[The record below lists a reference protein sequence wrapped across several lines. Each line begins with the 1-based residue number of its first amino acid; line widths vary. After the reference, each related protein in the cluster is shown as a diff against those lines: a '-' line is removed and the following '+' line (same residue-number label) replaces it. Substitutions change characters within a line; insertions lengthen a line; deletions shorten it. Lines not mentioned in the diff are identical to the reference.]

1 MRVDQVMHASPETLT
16 PDHCIEDALA
26 VYKRTGVNCVPI
38 LDRDGTPVGILT
50 IFRVVNALKQG
61 LDTATAI
68 RDVMDPDIVSVRDN
82 EQFEV
87 VCRQMPMERLLVLND
102 HNRLVGVLTK
112 MELIRKV
119 YDAFDTAERRT
130 MELRQIINCAMDGIL
145 VLDHEGR
152 ELSHNQRFAEML
164 PNWSK
169 QPAPAGGT
177 PAAIVADAIAACL
190 AGGKPFARLVDEEN
204 GGRRMVLTVSPLRDQ
219 DNTPFR
225 YVATLRDLSEID
237 ALRREAERKSR
248 EIEAL
253 RNARFDDVPVAQSP
267 AMVRLLEQAARVA
280 RVDSTVLITGET
292 GAGKEVVAMHIHR
305 HSPRRN
311 GPLIQINCGA
321 IPEPLQEAELF
332 GYERGAFTGAD
343 RAGRIGLFEV
353 ASGGTLML
361 DEVGEMGPGLQVKLL
376 RALQEGVVHRIG
388 GRVPIRVDVR
398 VIAMTNRDLKQM
410 VREKTFR
417 EDLYY
422 RLNVVPLAVPPLRE
436 RPEDIVPLAERFLAQ
451 FARRLGRRF
460 ALTDEQRALL
470 VAYPWPGNVRE
481 LANMMERLVALS
493 GLAGSTGSVW
503 QCLVAATHPSL
514 PDGSQVNHPLPGEG
528 LREAVGRFER
538 DCIAEALA
546 SADSLRGAAKRLGIP
561 HTTLLR
567 KIRGYGLSVR
577 K

>member
-1 MRVDQVMHASPETLT
+1 M
-16 PDHCIEDALA
+16 
-26 VYKRTGVNCVPI
+26 
-38 LDRDGTPVGILT
+38 
-50 IFRVVNALKQG
+50 
-61 LDTATAI
+61 
-68 RDVMDPDIVSVRDN
+68 
-82 EQFEV
+82 
-87 VCRQMPMERLLVLND
+87 
-102 HNRLVGVLTK
+102 
-112 MELIRKV
+112 
-119 YDAFDTAERRT
+119 
-130 MELRQIINCAMDGIL
+130 
-145 VLDHEGR
+145 
-152 ELSHNQRFAEML
+152 
-164 PNWSK
+164 
-169 QPAPAGGT
+169 
-177 PAAIVADAIAACL
+177 
-190 AGGKPFARLVDEEN
+190 
-204 GGRRMVLTVSPLRDQ
+204 
-219 DNTPFR
+219 
-225 YVATLRDLSEID
+225 
-237 ALRREAERKSR
+237 
-248 EIEAL
+248 
-253 RNARFDDVPVAQSP
+253 
-267 AMVRLLEQAARVA
+267 A

-538 DCIAEALA
+538 DCIAAALA